1 MLWEVPACV
10 LTLAGMGRENQ
21 HCSAGKSASLSPK
34 NHHNVSSS
42 TSRVEAIAGD
52 LLPPWEGELTTPCK
66 QSERPQ
72 ALGMAC
78 FGVFT
83 AER

>member
-21 HCSAGKSASLSPK
+21 HYSAGKSASLSLK

-42 TSRVEAIAGD
+42 TSRVEAGD
-52 LLPPWEGELTTPCK
+52 LQPWEGELITPCK